1 MVQDSETMATERQID
16 DMRRT
21 DREERD
27 AEESYR
33 DEQRRMWC
41 VGTAVNLAIALQ
53 RAAPSAEALHVMAVA
68 EEMNEFIETGV
79 ARNAKVSRK
88 RQ

>member
-1 MVQDSETMATERQID
+1 MVQDTDTMAVEREVD

-21 DREERD
+21 SREARD

-53 RAAPSAEALHVMAVA
+53 RAAPNAETLNVMMTA
-68 EEMNEFIETGV
+68 EEMNEFIESGI
-79 ARNAKVSRK
+79 ARNAQVSRK
-88 RQ
+88 KQ

>member
-1 MVQDSETMATERQID
+1 MAVEREVD

-21 DREERD
+21 SREERD

-53 RAAPSAEALHVMAVA
+53 RAAPNSETLDVMRAA
-68 EEMNEFIETGV
+68 EEMNEFIETGI
-79 ARNAKVSRK
+79 ARNAQVSRK
-88 RQ
+88 KQ

>member
-1 MVQDSETMATERQID
+1 MVQDSETMAAEREVD

-21 DREERD
+21 GREERD
-27 AEESYR
+27 AEEAYR
-33 DEQRRMWC
+33 DEQRRMRC

-53 RAAPSAEALHVMAVA
+53 RVAPSAETLHVMMTA
-68 EEMNEFIETGV
+68 EEMNEFIESGI
-79 ARNAKVSRK
+79 ARNAQVSRK